1 MRFNGVFFDILVH
14 SAGMKLFVSLNRSL
28 WEGMLQDNE
37 MSAAAAVL
45 RSSRVKFIKLI
56 HRVVKLLHFL
66 LCGMCGIS
74 KTSAAFFFFFSF
86 LFIKRIKNLE

>member
-74 KTSAAFFFFFSF
+74 KTSAAFFSF
-86 LFIKRIKNLE
+86 LFFLLNE

>member
-66 LCGMCGIS
+66 LECVES
-74 KTSAAFFFFFSF
+74 QKHPPLLF
-86 LFIKRIKNLE
+86 LFFLLNE

>member
-14 SAGMKLFVSLNRSL
+14 SAVMKLFVSLNRSL
-28 WEGMLQDNE
+28 WEEMLQDNE

-74 KTSAAFFFFFSF
+74 KTSTAFFLFF
-86 LFIKRIKNLE
+86 LLNE

>member
-56 HRVVKLLHFL
+56 HRVESQKHPPL
-66 LCGMCGIS
+66 
-74 KTSAAFFFFFSF
+74 FFSF
-86 LFIKRIKNLE
+86 LFFLLNE